1 MNFKNFDKKQWG
13 YFVVSCVCVIFGIL
27 FCVFSGTL
35 VETLRTVLSVAVL
48 IYGAFYL
55 FSYSVI
61 SFDNRDMSTLL
72 KAVVSI
78 AIGLFV
84 IFIPSFFVMAI
95 AGVVAL
101 LGLAKVLFVSK
112 IKKQENVIAKD
123 RLVIGI
129 SEMVVGLA
137 LVVLCNLNISTVFV
151 TVYLGVTL
159 ILEGLLGF
167 VFLFAHKNAEEIII
181 GGALKQQK
189 EDLEEV
195 ESKTE

>member
-95 AGVVAL
+95 AVVVAL

-129 SEMVVGLA
+129 SEIVVGLA

-167 VFLFAHKNAEEIII
+167 VFLFAHKNAEEIIV
-181 GGALKQQK
+181 GEALKQQK